1 VNRILGITLLVLGLY
16 ALTSMP
22 HEIGYLW
29 GGIAGVALGSMLTAF
44 SFSSQRADPD
54 LRIEPRFGEPRLGD
68 APPPPVDSSAT
79 PQATAPIPPAI
90 PIMPVPRPTPLRFKV
105 QAPTPPVHIPRVRV
119 QAPPPPRPPA
129 PSAEQASS
137 AEQEPAAPIPLESPV
152 TNAPGKIATYGWFGA
167 GRNIQ
172 MAASLSELMAAIRS
186 GALKP
191 QTSVHR
197 IDGAGKTGPVNA
209 ANSDPLLRA
218 LFWAAENKVPDK
230 VLPGLVKSLIE
241 DDRQASE
248 PARNT
253 VAS

>member
-1 VNRILGITLLVLGLY
+1 MNRILGIALLVLGLY

-44 SFSSQRADPD
+44 SFSNQRAEPD

-68 APPPPVDSSAT
+68 APPPAAESDAK
-79 PQATAPIPPAI
+79 PQAKLPGLPVIPAMPTPRQAPLP
-90 PIMPVPRPTPLRFKV
+90 PRP
-105 QAPTPPVHIPRVRV
+105 QAKRPPVHVPQVPV
-119 QAPPPPRPPA
+119 QAPPPKPPA
-129 PSAEQASS
+129 A
-137 AEQEPAAPIPLESPV
+137 
-152 TNAPGKIATYGWFGA
+152 TNAPGRIATYGWFGA

-218 LFWAAENKVPDK
+218 LFWAAENEVPDK
-230 VLPGLVKSLIE
+230 VLPGLVRSLMQDE
-241 DDRQASE
+241 PQASE

-253 VAS
+253 AVN